1 MPKVALIQK
10 YVPHY
15 RRPLFQ
21 ILSEDPDLDL
31 HLLCDSHPG
40 SEESGLDA
48 SLDELPVRP
57 VQVQYWFDGRI
68 VWFRGVLDHLRQ
80 ENYDVVIF
88 EIGWTIV
95 SNILLALY
103 CRTQGIKL
111 IPWTKGIAEGGRER
125 NVLYQWYERQFLKLC
140 DAYLVYGNVS
150 SKYLQRHGCSSEKI
164 FVAQNTI
171 HVTRILE
178 SLDEARDQARTLQS
192 ALGFDERPVIGYFGR
207 MASHKDPVG
216 LLRAYLAARKRGV
229 DAQFLAAGSGPL
241 SSKLQEVAARSPYED
256 DIAVMGKVPQG
267 KEGGYF
273 LSMDVF
279 LGGRNAGLSVLEAMA
294 YGRVIV
300 LYPEHRPETEL
311 IEHEVNGVVS
321 DSHTEEDLVDAI
333 CETLRHR
340 QIKELGR
347 KARQTVKS
355 KATIEDMAN
364 SFKNA
369 IQCVVNE

>member
-21 ILSEDPDLDL
+21 LLNEDSALDL
-31 HLLCDSHPG
+31 RLLCDSHPG
-40 SEESGLDA
+40 SGESGLEA
-48 SLDELPVRP
+48 SLDELEVRP
-57 VQVQYWFDGRI
+57 VHAHYWLNGGV
-68 VWFRGVLDHLRQ
+68 VWLRGVLDHLRR
-80 ENYDVVIF
+80 ECYDAVIF
-88 EIGWTIV
+88 EIGWPVI
-95 SNILLALY
+95 SNLPLAVY
-103 CRTQGIKL
+103 CRTHGIKL
-111 IPWTKGIAEGGRER
+111 IPWTKGIAEGGHER
-125 NVLYQWYERQFLKLC
+125 NVLYRWYERQFLKLC
-140 DAYLVYGNVS
+140 DAYLVYGDVS
-150 SKYLQRHGCSSEKI
+150 SKYLQGRGCSSERI
-164 FVAQNTI
+164 FVAQNTVHI
-171 HVTRILE
+171 TRILE
-178 SLDEARDQARTLQS
+178 SLDEAQDQVRTLQTN
-192 ALGFDERPVIGYFGR
+192 LGFDERPVIGYFGR

-216 LLRAYLAARKRGV
+216 LLRAYLTARERGV

-241 SSKLQEVAARSPYED
+241 SSKLRKVAAGSPYED
-256 DIAVMGKVPQG
+256 DIAVIGEVPQG
-267 KEGGYF
+267 EEGGYF

-321 DSHTEEDLVDAI
+321 DGHTEEDLVDAI